1 MGTEPKLELL
11 SPEAERGKEQRNV
24 EMRTKGRKEKG
35 KVKGER
41 RLGATEVLEV
51 KLLVRRTGLVYSRLS
66 WEPR

>member
-1 MGTEPKLELL
+1 M
-11 SPEAERGKEQRNV
+11 